1 MASDARDE
9 LRALALWH
17 ARRRLV
23 DEVLDPLLEYGPA
36 AVDRV
41 ADRLAQVRAL
51 VLGEQQAFEA
61 FAALMQQ
68 RGDVAEE
75 ARPDRGAIVLD
86 LFPMPD
92 SVDIRDT

>member
-1 MASDARDE
+1 MPSDAREE

-23 DEVLDPLLEYGPA
+23 DELLDPLLEYGPA

-51 VLGEQQAFEA
+51 VRSEQQAFEA
-61 FAALMQQ
+61 FSGLMQD
-68 RGDVAEE
+68 RADPGDT
-75 ARPDRGAIVLD
+75 DRSAIVLD
-86 LFPMPD
+86 LFPVPD
-92 SVDIRDT
+92 AVDIRDR